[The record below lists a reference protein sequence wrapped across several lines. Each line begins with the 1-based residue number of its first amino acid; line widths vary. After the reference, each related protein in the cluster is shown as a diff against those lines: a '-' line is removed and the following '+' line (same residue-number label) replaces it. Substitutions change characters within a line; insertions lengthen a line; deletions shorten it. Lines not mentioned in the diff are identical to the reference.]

1 MVCGG
6 PLDTTITIVLL
17 VFLEAFLALKM
28 GFGAALSF
36 ILFAVIALITIIN
49 SRILS
54 YDIGY

>member
-6 PLDTTITIVLL
+6 TLETTITIVLL

>member
-6 PLDTTITIVLL
+6 PLDTTVTIVLL

-36 ILFAVIALITIIN
+36 ILFAVIAVITIIN

>member
-1 MVCGG
+1 MGG
-6 PLDTTITIVLL
+6 S
-17 VFLEAFLALKM
+17 
-28 GFGAALSF
+28 AALSF

>member
-36 ILFAVIALITIIN
+36 ILFAVIALIAIIN

-54 YDIGY
+54 